1 MEEGCQEV
9 GDVQRGRLVVDDTL
23 EVWSG
28 VEQCLDK
35 LKLLASFTF

>member
-9 GDVQRGRLVVDDTL
+9 GDVERGRLVVDDTL

-28 VEQCLDK
+28 FE
-35 LKLLASFTF
+35 

>member
-23 EVWSG
+23 EVWSL
-28 VEQCLDK
+28 VEQSLNE
-35 LKLLASFTF
+35 LKLLVGFSF